1 MMSFISLFGTSEH
14 SIGWLAVLFDASI
27 KSVIVLALAAV
38 LSLTLKRS
46 SAAFRHL
53 MWSLAI
59 VGCLCLPVISVTL
72 PSWWLP
78 VASRTIPLSEAA
90 PGFEGNLNVSQLSSA
105 DGRGEVPRQGAPQ
118 VDANHE
124 TAGLPDMVQGT
135 SAISTSQAPGWW
147 TPSTLWT
154 CIGIVW
160 SIGMLVILLPLL
172 AGFFGIWRIAR
183 KSRRITD
190 GSLMALLDELLRRLR
205 IKRRVSLLWSD
216 VEMPLTWGIIRPQ
229 ILIPADA
236 ESWSTDRQR
245 AVLLHE
251 LAHVRRWDWLTQT
264 IAQMSCAIFWFNP
277 LVWVADRRMRL
288 ERERACDD
296 YVLTNGCWATDYAS
310 HLLEIARKS
319 RPSVFAAH
327 AAVAMAQPSWIENRL
342 RVILATDRN
351 RRRLK
356 KGAVTISVLSF
367 ACLVLVIGVM
377 RPVRAIEA
385 EELLLQIHETVLL
398 SSDPTEKPPTDT
410 GMEAIVNQPTNRI
423 KYGLELSEQFLS
435 MYPESKVRDEA
446 RRYKILCLLGLHKH
460 RQANAEIEAFLT
472 AFPKSKYA
480 PEVLSLKVDRFEQE
494 GNYMEALAELDR
506 INHSAL
512 LPRAYEEKAKLYS
525 LMHEWEK
532 VAEYRLRAA
541 ELMFGKPAPNFTLK
555 DINGKA
561 VSLKDFRGKVVLLDF
576 WATTCGPCIT
586 EIPNLRV
593 LYEKHH
599 PDLVLISISL
609 DVNDE
614 PLVNFLENNE
624 MPWIHIRSNREMPVK
639 YNVSYIP
646 HYRVIDKNGLMRG
659 KSLHDEIG
667 LNRVVSSLLA
677 EAPRESDSVNIAKL
691 HRLRAELHD
700 LRGEREQAITEY
712 AHALRLQPN
721 DIQLVT
727 PLARLYGDDQSEEA
741 LALYDEALPKLVE
754 ADESKTGADFTLGEA
769 AFDFAMFY
777 DEQGDAE
784 KCWQTFE
791 IAMENS
797 SDEYLTT
804 RIKGMTGRFST
815 IRGRSEFKALTG
827 DPPEAE

>member
-1 MMSFISLFGTSEH
+1 MMTFISLYGASEH
-14 SIGWLAVLFDASI
+14 SIGWLAALLDASV
-27 KSVIVLALAAV
+27 KSIVVFALAAV
-38 LSLTLKRS
+38 LSLALKRS
-46 SAAFRHL
+46 SAALRHL
-53 MWSLAI
+53 MWSLAV

-90 PGFEGNLNVSQLSSA
+90 PGFEGNLNVPQSPSA
-105 DGRGEVPRQGAPQ
+105 GDRGKTPRQGVPQ
-118 VDANHE
+118 VDSIRE
-124 TAGLPDMVQGT
+124 TAGLPDMIQGA
-135 SAISTSQAPGWW
+135 SIISTSQASRWW

-160 SIGMLVILLPLL
+160 SIGALVALLPLF

-183 KSRRITD
+183 QSRRITD
-190 GSLMALLDELLRRLR
+190 GSLAALLDELLRRLR
-205 IKRRVSLLWSD
+205 IKRGVSLLRSE

-236 ESWSTDRQR
+236 ENWSTDRQR

-251 LAHVRRWDWLTQT
+251 LAHVRRWDWLTQL
-264 IAQMSCAIFWFNP
+264 IAHISCAIYWFNP
-277 LVWVADRRMRL
+277 LVWAADRRMRL

-296 YVLTNGCWATDYAS
+296 HVLTNGCWATDYAS
-310 HLLEIARKS
+310 HLLEIARIS
-319 RPSVFAAH
+319 RPSVFAGR

-356 KGAVTISVLSF
+356 KGAVSVSALSF
-367 ACLVLVIGVM
+367 ACLVLLIGVM
-377 RPVRAIEA
+377 RPTEA
-385 EELLLQIHETVLL
+385 VEEGELLQRIRETVLL
-398 SSDPTEKPPTDT
+398 SSDPTEKPPTDAE
-410 GMEAIVNQPTNRI
+410 MKAIAEQPTNRI
-423 KYGLELSEQFLS
+423 KYGLELSEYFLS
-435 MYPESKVRDEA
+435 SYPESKVRDEA
-446 RRYKILCLLGLHKH
+446 WRYKILCLLGLHKQS
-460 RQANAEIEAFLT
+460 RANSEIDSYLE
-472 AFPKSKYA
+472 AFPKSKHA
-480 PEVLSLKVDRFEQE
+480 PELLALKIAQFEKE
-494 GNYMEALAELDR
+494 GKYKEALTELDK

-512 LPRAYEEKAKLYS
+512 LPRAYEEKAQLFS
-525 LMHEWEK
+525 LMEEWEK
-532 VAEYRLRAA
+532 AAEYRLRSA
-541 ELMFGKPAPNFTLK
+541 ELMYGNPAPDFTLK
-555 DINGKA
+555 DINGET

-586 EIPNLRV
+586 EIPNLRT
-593 LYEKHH
+593 LYEEHH

-609 DVNDE
+609 DANDE
-614 PLVNFLENNE
+614 PLVKFLEDND
-624 MPWIHIRSNREMPVK
+624 MPWIHIRSNLEMPVK

-646 HYRVIDKNGLMRG
+646 HYRVIDRNGLMRG

-667 LNRVVSSLLA
+667 LNTVVSSLLA
-677 EAPRESDSVNIAKL
+677 EAPDERDSVSIAKI

-712 AHALRLQPN
+712 AHALSLQPN

-727 PLARLYGDDQSEEA
+727 PLARLYGDDQSEKV
-741 LALYDEALPKLVE
+741 LALYDEALPRLVE
-754 ADESKTGADFTLGEA
+754 ANRSKSGADLTLGET

-784 KCWQTFE
+784 KCWQAFE

-797 SDEYLTT
+797 SDGYLTT

-815 IRGRSEFKALTG
+815 IRGRSAFKALTG
-827 DPPEAE
+827 DPLGAE

>member
-1 MMSFISLFGTSEH
+1 MTFISLYGASEH
-14 SIGWLAVLFDASI
+14 SIGWLAVLFDASV
-27 KSVIVLALAAV
+27 KSIVVFALAAV
-38 LSLTLKRS
+38 LSLALKRG

-53 MWSLAI
+53 MWSLVV

-90 PGFEGNLNVSQLSSA
+90 PGFEGNLNVPQSPSA
-105 DGRGEVPRQGAPQ
+105 GDRGETPRQGGPQ
-118 VDANHE
+118 VDSIHE
-124 TAGLPDMVQGT
+124 TAGLSDMVQEE
-135 SAISTSQAPGWW
+135 SIISTSQAPGWW

-160 SIGMLVILLPLL
+160 SIGALVALLPLL

-190 GSLMALLDELLRRLR
+190 GSLAALLDELLRRLR
-205 IKRRVSLLWSD
+205 IKRRVSLLRSE

-229 ILIPADA
+229 VLIPADA
-236 ESWSTDRQR
+236 ENWSTDQQR
-245 AVLLHE
+245 SVLLHE
-251 LAHVRRWDWLTQT
+251 LAHIQRWDWLTQT
-264 IAQMSCAIFWFNP
+264 VAQISCAIYWFNP

-296 YVLTNGCWATDYAS
+296 HVLTNGCWATDYAS
-310 HLLEIARKS
+310 HLLEIARVS
-319 RPSVFAAH
+319 RPSIFAER

-356 KGAVTISVLSF
+356 KGAVSVSVLSF
-367 ACLVLVIGVM
+367 ACLVLAIGVM
-377 RPVRAIEA
+377 RPTEA
-385 EELLLQIHETVLL
+385 VEREELLQQIRKAVLL
-398 SSDPTEKPPTDT
+398 KSDPTEKPPTDT
-410 GMEAIVNQPTNRI
+410 GVESIENQPTNRI
-423 KYGLELSEQFLS
+423 KYGLELTEKFFSI
-435 MYPESKVRDEA
+435 YPESKQLDEA
-446 RRYKILCLLGLHKH
+446 WRHRIVCQLRLHKK
-460 RQANAEIEAFLT
+460 RQANAEIKAFLK

-480 PEVLSLKVDRFEQE
+480 PEVLSLKVDQFEQE
-494 GNYMEALAELDR
+494 GKYMEALAELDK

-512 LPRAYEEKAKLYS
+512 LPRAYEAKAQLFSLMEDWEKA
-525 LMHEWEK
+525 
-532 VAEYRLRAA
+532 AEYRLRAA
-541 ELMFGKPAPNFTLK
+541 ELMYGNPAPDFTLK
-555 DINGKA
+555 DINGET

-586 EIPNLRV
+586 EIPNLRT
-593 LYEKHH
+593 LYEEHH

-609 DVNDE
+609 DANDD
-614 PLVNFLENNE
+614 PLVKFLEDND
-624 MPWIHIRSNREMPVK
+624 MPWIHIRSNLAMPVK

-646 HYRVIDKNGLMRG
+646 HYRVIDRNGLMRG

-667 LNRVVSSLLA
+667 LNTVVSSQLA
-677 EAPRESDSVNIAKL
+677 ETPDERDSVSIAKL

-727 PLARLYGDDQSEEA
+727 PLARLYGDDQSEKV

-754 ADESKTGADFTLGEA
+754 ADESQTGADFTLGEA

-777 DEQGDAE
+777 DEQGNAE
-784 KCWQTFE
+784 KCWQAFE

-797 SDEYLTT
+797 SDGYLTT
-804 RIKGMTGRFST
+804 RIKGLTGRFST
-815 IRGRSEFKALTG
+815 IRGRSGFKALTG
-827 DPPEAE
+827 APPGAE